1 MNIIW
6 CMFPEIWSIANII
19 FCYFRPFF
27 ALLLPPKTWKI
38 KVLEKLKNISR
49 CPFGQN
55 FRKTINIGLMRLPPQ
70 EWRNVGPGI
79 AKNSVFFK
87 KKQPKN
93 FKLIV
98 CTEETKRD
106 CYFPDCIFNIDGYEC
121 PPYTRYRDNRGGS
134 KIRFGK
140 VCPWVDWKI

>member
-1 MNIIW
+1 MV
-6 CMFPEIWSIANII
+6 PEIWSIANII
-19 FCYFRPFF
+19 FCYFTPFF
-27 ALLLPPKTWKI
+27 TLLLPPKTWKI

-87 KKQPKN
+87 KKTTQK
-93 FKLIV
+93 FQ
-98 CTEETKRD
+98 
-106 CYFPDCIFNIDGYEC
+106 IDSLY
-121 PPYTRYRDNRGGS
+121 
-134 KIRFGK
+134 
-140 VCPWVDWKI
+140 